1 MFREYLA
8 RVERRQI
15 GGEDLACTARSILL
29 FACCAEN
36 EESLGPL
43 LLHSAQAARLGGG
56 DSWASLSQP
65 FGSLVE
71 NEPAV

>member
-1 MFREYLA
+1 MFRGYLA

-43 LLHSAQAARLGGG
+43 RGRRSADLGRVCHNR
-56 DSWASLSQP
+56 S
-65 FGSLVE
+65 SLVE

>member
-36 EESLGPL
+36 EESLGL
-43 LLHSAQAARLGGG
+43 LLHSAQVGR

-71 NEPAV
+71 NEPV